1 MEELRKEGR
10 GESQREGSP
19 AQRPREGE
27 EGKGRRE
34 GGCKG
39 VGLKWGRREGGG
51 GAVQRDQRSYTAKKG
66 RAKEKEGSV
75 TSP

>member
-19 AQRPREGE
+19 AQRPRKGE
-27 EGKGRRE
+27 KGKGRRE
-34 GGCKG
+34 GARGE
-39 VGLKWGRREGGG
+39 GLVEGAREGGG
-51 GAVQRDQRSYTAKKG
+51 EAVRRDQWLCSKER
-66 RAKEKEGSV
+66 RAIKKEGTA